1 MRAAVVFNGE
11 AVPEDEALLR
21 AADLVV
27 AADGGANWID
37 RLGIR
42 PDLVVGDLD
51 SIDPDLLARLQAA
64 GVTIERH
71 PTEKD
76 ATDGELALA
85 AAIRAGASA
94 ITIVGALGGRT
105 DHALT
110 NLFLLANPAL
120 DGIEADVRRGSTTV
134 RLVRPGAAVEGLGQP
149 GDLVS
154 LVPVPE
160 AHGVR
165 TSGLRYPLTDEDL
178 AAGSSRGASNVVM
191 AGPYAVRVQS
201 GALFVIEQAQEN
213 SR

>member
-1 MRAAVVFNGE
+1 VRAVVVFNGE
-11 AVPEDEALLR
+11 PVPEDAALLR
-21 AADLVV
+21 TADLPV
-27 AADGGANWID
+27 AADGAANWID
-37 RLGIR
+37 RLGMR
-42 PDLVVGDLD
+42 PNLVVGDLD
-51 SIDPDLLARLQAA
+51 SIDPDLLHELQED
-64 GVTIERH
+64 GVAIDQH

-85 AAIRAGASA
+85 AAIGAGATA

-120 DGIEADVRRGSTTV
+120 DGIETDVRRGPTTV
-134 RLVRPGAAVEGLGQP
+134 RLVRPGAAVEGQARP

-165 TSGLRYPLTDEDL
+165 TSGLRYPLSDEDL
-178 AAGSSRGASNVVM
+178 SAGSSRGASNVVLD
-191 AGPYAVRVQS
+191 GPYAVRVQS
-201 GALFVIEQAQEN
+201 GALFLIEQSQEN